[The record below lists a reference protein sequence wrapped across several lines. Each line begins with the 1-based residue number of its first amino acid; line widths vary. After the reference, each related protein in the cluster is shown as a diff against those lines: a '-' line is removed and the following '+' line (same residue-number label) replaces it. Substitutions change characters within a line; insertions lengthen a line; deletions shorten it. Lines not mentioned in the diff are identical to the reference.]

1 MTKEF
6 PRPDSSMMAARV
18 AAFSEPSRPE
28 PFDHAYFSAQDIRVT
43 SGDCRDR
50 PDTLIDS
57 IVDRLATPLDG
68 TGAGY
73 CLIEGLATLMTV
85 ESARRFSFELFN
97 VVWARYRA
105 RCMRIADGRAFHQI
119 ETLTDDGRVSEELYG
134 SRWTFKPPHAD
145 RNGVL
150 FAHVYGPNAGFSG
163 GEVLLVDALAFARD
177 RGIGFEET
185 ITWSDG
191 SGPRK
196 PVLRAEHVQHAL
208 DGYGRR
214 FGQLSP
220 DAILF
225 VNNGPE
231 GLLHGA
237 TDLHIVDE
245 HRFSRPLHRVVVREG
260 DEADA

>member
-1 MTKEF
+1 VIKEY

-18 AAFSEPSRPE
+18 AAFSGPSRPE
-28 PFDHAYFSAQDIRVT
+28 PFDHARFSAQDIRVT
-43 SGDCRDR
+43 SRDCQDR
-50 PDTLIDS
+50 PDPLIGS
-57 IVDRLATPLDG
+57 IVDCLATPPDG
-68 TGAGY
+68 LGVGY
-73 CLIEGLATLMTV
+73 CLVNGLAALMTV
-85 ESARRFSFELFN
+85 ESARRFSSELCHA
-97 VVWARYRA
+97 VWARYRA
-105 RCMRIADGRAFHQI
+105 RCTRIAAGRAFRHI
-119 ETLTDDGRVSEELYG
+119 ETLTDDGRIPEQLYG

-150 FAHVYGPNAGFSG
+150 FAHVYGPHTGFSG
-163 GEVLLVDALAFARD
+163 GEILLVDALAFARD
-177 RGIGFEET
+177 RGIGFDET
-185 ITWSDG
+185 MTWSDG
-191 SGPRK
+191 SGPQK
-196 PVLRAEHVQHAL
+196 PVLRAEHFRAAL

-237 TDLHIVDE
+237 TDLLIRDE
-245 HRFSRPLHRVVVREG
+245 NQFSRPLHRVVVREA